1 MRRSK
6 LLTKVS
12 PKRVQIQLKDMDTK
26 KTKTFWLL
34 NLNNRTMEEAIQFL
48 KEISEEYFVKY

>member
-1 MRRSK
+1 M
-6 LLTKVS
+6 TKVS